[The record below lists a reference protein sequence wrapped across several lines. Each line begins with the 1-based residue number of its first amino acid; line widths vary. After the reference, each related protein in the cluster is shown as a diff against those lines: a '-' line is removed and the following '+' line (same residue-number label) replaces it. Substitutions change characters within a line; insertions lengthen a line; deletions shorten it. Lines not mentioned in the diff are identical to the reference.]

1 MNPIKYE
8 TALLLRE
15 KMLSHNFSIYGEY
28 AYCLNT
34 NELVRYIQ
42 NNTFAVAD
50 KNIFYPDND
59 KHYFTPAPLQEE
71 VIEWLWNE
79 HKICLET
86 PIFVD
91 FFNYTDFSFGCL
103 INCLRDDKVVR
114 DYKIYE
120 KFKYRN
126 EAMERGIIEALKLIK
141 NKQL

>member
-42 NNTFAVAD
+42 NNTFAVAN

-59 KHYFTPAPLQEE
+59 KHYFIPAPFQEE
-71 VIEWLWNE
+71 VIEWLWND
-79 HKICLET
+79 HKILVYAPLRMPKYNCDEIHFIIIT
-86 PIFVD
+86 QKTKDDNIISYKEYDNIFFD
-91 FFNYTDFSFGCL
+91 
-103 INCLRDDKVVR
+103 
-114 DYKIYE
+114 
-120 KFKYRN
+120 RN
-126 EAMERGIIEALKLIK
+126 EAMEQGIIEALKLIK
-141 NKQL
+141 NK

>member
-34 NELVRYIQ
+34 NELVRYIED
-42 NNTFAVAD
+42 D
-50 KNIFYPDND
+50 KFCPLNGGNILPNDND
-59 KHYFTPAPLQEE
+59 HYFTPAPLQEE
-71 VIEWLWNE
+71 VIDWLWNE
-79 HKICLET
+79 HKICIET

-91 FFNYTDFSFGCL
+91 FFNYTNFYFGYL

-114 DYKIYE
+114 DHKIY
-120 KFKYRN
+120 KKLKDRN
-126 EAMERGIIEALKLIK
+126 EAMEQGIMEALKLIK
-141 NKQL
+141 NK

>member
-50 KNIFYPDND
+50 KKYFYPDND

-71 VIEWLWNE
+71 VIDWLWNE
-79 HKICLET
+79 HKINVQILLR
-86 PIFVD
+86 
-91 FFNYTDFSFGCL
+91 NSDFSCRFTYL
-103 INCLRDDKVVR
+103 LR
-114 DYKIYE
+114 Y
-120 KFKYRN
+120 N
-126 EAMERGIIEALKLIK
+126 
-141 NKQL
+141 